1 MNLLIVSS
9 LVHPATKLWEI
20 GRLKSLFDEESVEAV
35 KRIIIH
41 KASLADMDKES
52 LGQVSIQDKPRE

>member
-1 MNLLIVSS
+1 M
-9 LVHPATKLWEI
+9 
-20 GRLKSLFDEESVEAV
+20 EAI

-52 LGQVSIQDKPRE
+52 LGQVSIQDKPREQDKVNNDVNWQKLWGLKVHGGTKIFI